1 MSHIP
6 HVNTLPQSGINTFLQ
21 TVSHK
26 SCPLPSLLNNFQQ
39 RIISLLPTMKWSRIT
54 QTWQLLHGML
64 RVSTALKSCLFIA
77 LEATSTNAKIIQIPA
92 QAPRLFS
99 WKQKLGLIYIIWVL
113 KSFGFINQKHSVWI
127 FWSREIR
134 AILCKFFFFEPI
146 LNKAKRL

>member
-1 MSHIP
+1 MFVVKKNRGTSGIPHHGMSHIP

-64 RVSTALKSCLFIA
+64 RVSTALKSCLFIYQHSFRSNIYQCKNHTNSC
-77 LEATSTNAKIIQIPA
+77 TSSKTLFLKTKIGSN
-92 QAPRLFS
+92 LHT
-99 WKQKLGLIYIIWVL
+99 YL
-113 KSFGFINQKHSVWI
+113 KSWSLLVLSLQKH
-127 FWSREIR
+127 
-134 AILCKFFFFEPI
+134 
-146 LNKAKRL
+146 

>member
-39 RIISLLPTMKWSRIT
+39 RIISLLPTMKWFRIT

-64 RVSTALKSCLFIA
+64 RVSTALKSCLFIYQHSFRSNIYQCKNHTNSCTSSKTLFLKTKIVSNLHNLS
-77 LEATSTNAKIIQIPA
+77 LETFWFYQSETFSLNFLIARNSSDSCI
-92 QAPRLFS
+92 LF
-99 WKQKLGLIYIIWVL
+99 V
-113 KSFGFINQKHSVWI
+113 
-127 FWSREIR
+127 
-134 AILCKFFFFEPI
+134 
-146 LNKAKRL
+146 